1 MLIRNNPAPPNVRFA
16 ATILYQATARNAN
29 EVRLIRGKD
38 EIAISLDGES
48 LSPLKAELFPYVS
61 KAFLNFANIR
71 LWPWS
76 KSLSG
81 KRLAVKF
88 ESTEMAS
95 SWNLETPN
103 IKTELIL
110 RQI

>member
-1 MLIRNNPAPPNVRFA
+1 MLIRNDPAPPNVKFA
-16 ATILYQATARNAN
+16 ATILYQATARNAK

-61 KAFLNFANIR
+61 KVFLNFANIR

-81 KRLAVKF
+81 KRLDVEF
-88 ESTEMAS
+88 ESTELAS

-110 RQI
+110 RRV